1 MTNGTSQ
8 GLFVVI
14 AIIIFGIFIFISYL
28 LFRDTLKPSLGGI
41 FTDGLEQANCSFNGE
56 DPLNET
62 CNPTYNDSLSEM
74 NRNFTFNI
82 LMESQDKQ
90 NVYFG
95 SSSKKFID
103 FDNREVT
110 QIINLQDLANTD
122 RKPVING
129 DEISIVSMG
138 IGFEGNELFKNEFP
152 DKNFDRYKDIKVSN
166 KITNSEATFGNGNLI
181 GYYSLGFISFDGTN
195 GVSGNIIEK
204 KILKLK
210 IGQINEIKIVVT
222 NNYGGKSTFNYRVK
236 IVNE

>member
-56 DPLNET
+56 NPLNEI
-62 CNPTYNDSLSEM
+62 CNPTYNGSLSKM
-74 NRNFTFNI
+74 NKDFTFSI
-82 LMESQDKQ
+82 LMKSQDKQ

-95 SSSKKFID
+95 SSFIN
-103 FDNREVT
+103 FDNHNVT
-110 QIINLQDLANTD
+110 QTINLQDLVNTD

-129 DEISIVSMG
+129 EEISIVSMG
-138 IGFEGNELFKNEFP
+138 VGFEGNELFKNKFP
-152 DKNFDRYKDIKVSN
+152 DKNFDRYKNIEVSN
-166 KITNSEATFGNGNLI
+166 NITNSEAMFGNGGLL
-181 GYYSLGFISFDGTN
+181 GYYSLGFISFDGVG

-210 IGQINEIKIVVT
+210 IGQINEIKIVAT
-222 NNYGGKSTFNYRVK
+222 NNYGGKSIFNYK
-236 IVNE
+236 IKVING